1 MQKRFVYTDSE
12 GRCCIVF
19 GVNKDILEKQLG
31 PMTEEDYIKLV
42 LKGLP
47 KDASDLHE
55 IQEEDAPKD
64 RTFRNAWAFD
74 KTSKKIM
81 VDEKKAAILYGDKFK
96 GLENVISEDATN
108 TI

>member
-47 KDASDLHE
+47 KGVTDLHE
-55 IQEEDAPKD
+55 IQEEDVPKD
-64 RTFRNAWAFD
+64 RTFRNAWVFD
-74 KTSKKIM
+74 KESKKIM
-81 VDEKKAAILYGDKFK
+81 VGKEKAIRIYGDTFK
-96 GLENVISEDATN
+96 GFEHVISENTGDA
-108 TI
+108 I